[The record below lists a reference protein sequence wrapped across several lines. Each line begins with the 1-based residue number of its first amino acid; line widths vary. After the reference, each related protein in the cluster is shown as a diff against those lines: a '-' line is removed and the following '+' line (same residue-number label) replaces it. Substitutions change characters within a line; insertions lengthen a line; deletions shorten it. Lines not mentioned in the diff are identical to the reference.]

1 MVIMENLT
9 GADFR
14 SHLNQTFRIHTE
26 SSEPLEY
33 ELIEVSEVGPDSREG
48 DAGARRSFSSL
59 LRGPAEP
66 VLPQAIYRIEYAE
79 MGALDIFLVPIG
91 PDNQGMR
98 YEAVFN

>member
-1 MVIMENLT
+1 MMEKLT

-14 SHLNQTFRIHTE
+14 PHLNQTFRIHKE
-26 SSEPLEY
+26 SSEPLES
-33 ELIEVSEVGPDSREG
+33 ELIEVSDVGPDSREG
-48 DAGARRSFSSL
+48 EAAERRSFSIL

-66 VLPQAIYRIEYAE
+66 VLPQAIYRIEHAD
-79 MGALDIFLVPIG
+79 MGVLDLFLVPIG